1 MSTPPAILFL
11 TTVNLTANPRLLKEV
26 ELASRHGCPATVVL
40 FRIGNWGDENDRQ
53 LMRRFPGVR
62 FILLSALR
70 RPFGMWLLSSVLERA
85 ARLACRFVDLPSVNA
100 MASGKRYLLLRRAVA
115 GLDGRFDWVVAHNPA
130 AFHAALLAARR
141 FGARLGIDVEDYHPA
156 ETSDPHLAK
165 ALRALLRV
173 CLSAADYVSYAS
185 PLIREACDRE
195 TARPTGSATVV
206 LNSFPLP
213 EFPVPSRMPAGP
225 LRLVWFSQHVT
236 PGRGL
241 ELILPALARF
251 DGQVELHLFGLPDPD
266 FRRRHLEG
274 TPGVFLHG
282 TLPQAELHAALTVY
296 DVGLAIDVLSDGNR
310 DLAVTNKFI
319 AYLQSGLCLAVTD
332 TRAQRRQLAEF
343 PAHGFLFPPDA
354 EAFARLLERLLAEK
368 EQIRSGRMQR
378 YEAAARL
385 DWRVEAGR
393 LLAIWSGSGQA
404 EAPPAVLSA
413 AAVR

>member
-1 MSTPPAILFL
+1 MIVPPAILFL
-11 TTVNLTANPRLLKEV
+11 TTVSLTANPRILKEV
-26 ELASRHGCPATVVL
+26 ELAYRHGYPATVVL

-130 AFHAALLAARR
+130 AFHAALLASRR

-165 ALRALLRV
+165 ALRALLRD
-173 CLSAADYVSYAS
+173 CLAGADYVSYAS

-195 TARPTGSATVV
+195 TARPSGRSAVL
-206 LNSFPLP
+206 LNSFPRS
-213 EFPVPSRMPAGP
+213 EFPVPAASPSGP

-236 PGRGL
+236 GGRGL
-241 ELILPALARF
+241 ELVIPAVAAAF
-251 DGQVELHLFGLPDPD
+251 GAVELHLFGLPDAD
-266 FRRRHLEG
+266 FRRQHLER
-274 TPGVFLHG
+274 VSNIFLHG
-282 TLPQAELHAALTVY
+282 TLPQAELHAALTAY

-319 AYLQSGLCLAVTD
+319 AYLQSGLFLAVTD
-332 TRAQRRQLAEF
+332 TRAQRLQLADF
-343 PAHGFLFPPDA
+343 PAHGLLFPPDGK
-354 EAFARLLERLLAEK
+354 AFEGLLAQLVADK
-368 EQIRSGRMQR
+368 DRIRTGRVQR
-378 YEAAARL
+378 YEAAAPL
-385 DWRVEAGR
+385 DWAVVSGR
-393 LLAIWSGSGQA
+393 LLARWGGPVHGGLHDAI
-404 EAPPAVLSA
+404 PSA
-413 AAVR
+413 DTDC